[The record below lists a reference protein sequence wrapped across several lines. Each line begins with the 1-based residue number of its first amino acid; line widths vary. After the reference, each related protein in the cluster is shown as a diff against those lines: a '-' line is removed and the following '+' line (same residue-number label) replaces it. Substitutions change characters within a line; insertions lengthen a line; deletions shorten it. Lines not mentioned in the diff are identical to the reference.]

1 MSGARITVDG
11 LWRCLCPSIDAVA
24 LTTAISVPYRSRR
37 VGRPSASAAAATTT
51 CAGPRTAPRRRHLHT
66 TSRKLQDDKAESK
79 RDPSAVLGRGD
90 TEAKRDPKAIDLS
103 DGKTVID
110 QESTDA
116 WKGYF
121 DVVIRE
127 GSEQRQDKFPVSESV
142 ASSRMGD
149 AKTRGKSGTAL
160 DANSHGQHD
169 AFDELFG
176 AEEEEQY
183 SLPNNSSDGGQ
194 DPSAEALNGIVGKDP
209 FDVFRDAHHESQGRL
224 GNFDDFRLGTA
235 SMLAEINTEAA
246 SSTDSVPLSRDSN
259 KTQPLNGSDRNTR
272 SQRQGDEKMVGRLLQ
287 MKPPFNEVPPEA
299 TKEDILM
306 TLGWA
311 RMRAP
316 RRYRRITATLLKH
329 LISMDPKP
337 LAFYYDLLF
346 RAHCLPE
353 GSADVIAN
361 LLQEMRHERIHW
373 SSNAYHSVL
382 RVCSHLPSPCSSLL
396 TDLGN
401 IGTDHSPGLPHS
413 QRYY

>member
-24 LTTAISVPYRSRR
+24 LATAISIPYRPRR
-37 VGRPSASAAAATTT
+37 VSRPHAAAVTTT
-51 CAGPRTAPRRRHLHT
+51 CAGPRTATRRRQLHT
-66 TSRKLQDDKAESK
+66 TSQKFKDDSAESNG
-79 RDPSAVLGRGD
+79 DSSAVLNRRD
-90 TEAKRDPKAIDLS
+90 TMAKRDPKATNLS
-103 DGKTVID
+103 DQKTVVEID

-121 DVVIRE
+121 DVVLKGDSDKRQE
-127 GSEQRQDKFPVSESV
+127 NKWPESENDME

-149 AKTRGKSGTAL
+149 AKTWEKDVSGSGLEA
-160 DANSHGQHD
+160 DSHGQHD

-176 AEEEEQY
+176 AEGEKPHR
-183 SLPNNSSDGGQ
+183 LPNLSSDGGQ
-194 DPSAEALNGIVGKDP
+194 DPSDEALEGSVGKDP
-209 FDVFRDAHHESQGRL
+209 FDVFRDAHYESQGRL
-224 GNFDDFRLGTA
+224 ANFNNSTLDTPPV
-235 SMLAEINTEAA
+235 LADSDIEAG
-246 SSTDSVPLSRDSN
+246 SSTDPKPSSRDL
-259 KTQPLNGSDRNTR
+259 TMAQPLNGSDRNTR

-353 GSADVIAN
+353 GSADVIAD
-361 LLQEMRHERIHW
+361 LLREMRHERIHW

-382 RVCSHLPSPCSSLL
+382 RVCYQLHLFLFFFFFFFFFHL
-396 TDLGN
+396 VN
-401 IGTDHSPGLPHS
+401 
-413 QRYY
+413 